1 LTSPHK
7 KFAEK
12 SAAPVLFSEKQ
23 ASMLPFKA
31 PPTDGDVSRMRFVP
45 SSTIEPV
52 SLRPEAQLLVACAKT
67 LIDAETAS
75 RIEIL
80 LRQNLDWE
88 YLVQKALAN
97 RVMPLLSSNLLQVG
111 LGAVPL
117 NILKDLQEY
126 LQTHA
131 RHNLGQTRMLVKL
144 LRLLEEHGISALPF
158 KGPTLAVLAYHNL
171 SLRQF
176 DDLDIL
182 VSKSDLIRVMD
193 LLKTQGF
200 EVVTAPTW
208 FHRLPLP
215 FSRKKD
221 YGLISHDKKFK
232 IELHWRL
239 SGTHF
244 DFRLGAKRLWSR
256 LETIKLAGTPV
267 RSLPPDILLLY
278 LCVHGSRHSWERL
291 EWISDVAELIRVHP
305 ELDWMEIV
313 EKARL
318 SGSERVLFLGLF
330 LAKDLLGISLP
341 EWLWLRVQAEP
352 VVQPLATHVRER
364 LFGDGNASL
373 GMSTRYKHHLGMK
386 ERPRD
391 KVRVH
396 LHYFFRYLKL
406 AVRPNSGDYELH
418 ILPTYFAF
426 VYYLLRPLRL
436 TNQYVVTPIKRTLRS
451 SK

>member
-1 LTSPHK
+1 MS
-7 KFAEK
+7 FAP
-12 SAAPVLFSEKQ
+12 SATMES
-23 ASMLPFKA
+23 
-31 PPTDGDVSRMRFVP
+31 
-45 SSTIEPV
+45 V
-52 SLRPEAQLLVACAKT
+52 SLRPEAQLLMACART
-67 LIDAETAS
+67 LIDSETAS
-75 RIEIL
+75 RIEVL
-80 LRQNLDWE
+80 LQQSLDWE
-88 YLVQKALAN
+88 YIIQKAVTN
-97 RVMPLLSSNLLQVG
+97 RVMPLLSSNLLRVG
-111 LGAVPL
+111 LEAVPL
-117 NILKDLQEY
+117 SILNDLQEY
-126 LQTHA
+126 LQVHA
-131 RHNLGQTRMLVKL
+131 RHNLGQTRTLVKL
-144 LRLLEEHGISALPF
+144 LRLLEQHGISALPF

-182 VSKSDLIRVMD
+182 VSKSDLTRVMD
-193 LLKTQGF
+193 LLAAQGF
-200 EVVTAPTW
+200 QVVSAPTW
-208 FHRLPLP
+208 FQRLPLP

-221 YGLISHDKKFK
+221 YGLISHDKQFK

-278 LCVHGSRHSWERL
+278 LCVHGSRHCWQRL
-291 EWISDVAELIRVHP
+291 EWISDVAELVRVHP
-305 ELDWMEIV
+305 DLDWKEIV

-330 LAKDLLGISLP
+330 LAKDLLGMNLP
-341 EWLWLRVQAEP
+341 EWLWLRVQDEP
-352 VVQPLATHVRER
+352 VVQFLAAHVRER
-364 LFGDGNASL
+364 LFGDEKASL
-373 GMSTRYKHHLGMK
+373 GTFTWYTHHLAMK

-406 AVRPNSGDYELH
+406 VVTPNSRDYELC
-418 ILPTYFAF
+418 ILPTHFTF

-436 TNQYVVTPIKRTLRS
+436 TNEYVVMPMKRTLRP

>member
-1 LTSPHK
+1 
-7 KFAEK
+7 
-12 SAAPVLFSEKQ
+12 
-23 ASMLPFKA
+23 MLPSSTL
-31 PPTDGDVSRMRFVP
+31 PTDAKVSLLSFAP
-45 SSTIEPV
+45 SATIEPV
-52 SLRPEAQLLVACAKT
+52 TLRPEAQLIMACART
-67 LIDAETAS
+67 LIDAKTAS
-75 RIEIL
+75 RIEVL
-80 LRQNLDWE
+80 LQQSLDWE
-88 YLVQKALAN
+88 YLIQKAMAN
-97 RVMPLLSSNLLQVG
+97 RVMPLLSSNLLKLG
-111 LGAVPL
+111 LDAVPSSV
-117 NILKDLQEY
+117 LKDLQEY
-126 LQTHA
+126 LQIHA
-131 RHNLGQTRMLVKL
+131 KHNLCQTMMLVKL
-144 LRLLEEHGISALPF
+144 LRLLDEHGISALPF

-182 VSKSDLIRVMD
+182 VSKSDLSRVME
-193 LLKTQGF
+193 LLAAQGF
-200 EVVTAPTW
+200 QVVSAPTW
-208 FHRLPLP
+208 FERLPLP

-221 YGLISHDKKFK
+221 YGLISHDKQFK

-244 DFRLGAKRLWSR
+244 DFRPGAKRLWSR

-267 RSLPPDILLLY
+267 RSLPPDVLLLY

-305 ELDWMEIV
+305 ELDWKAVV

-330 LAKDLLGISLP
+330 LAKDLLGINLP
-341 EWLWLRVQAEP
+341 EWLWLRVQAERVLP
-352 VVQPLATHVRER
+352 PLATHVRER
-364 LFGDGNASL
+364 LFGDGNASP
-373 GMSTRYKHHLGMK
+373 GMSTWYKHHLGMK

-396 LHYFFRYLKL
+396 LHYFFRYLRL
-406 AVRPNSGDYELH
+406 AVRPNSRDYELY
-418 ILPTYFAF
+418 ILPSYFTF

-436 TNQYVVTPIKRTLRS
+436 TNHYVVTPIRRTLRP